1 MRASTQTAASLA
13 LLVLVLSSSILAS
26 YPPISCCFKYS
37 KKKIPRN
44 LVIDFYETNGQ
55 CSQPA
60 VVFITR
66 KKLQMCTNPSE
77 QWVQDYM
84 KYLKMNRTVNATA
97 TY

>member
-26 YPPISCCFKYS
+26 YPPLICCFSYS
-37 KKKIPRN
+37 KKMIPRN
-44 LVIDFYETNGQ
+44 LVIDFYETEGT

-60 VVFITR
+60 VVFITQ
-66 KKLQMCTNPSE
+66 KKRQMCTDPSE

-84 KYLKMNRTVNATA
+84 NYLKANRTVRATA
-97 TY
+97 T